1 MKKGSNALV
10 IISGVIPAPQSA
22 TVSWWYAPAN
32 GAIETRMLP
41 PSGSAS
47 RALRIELHDSVDDQ
61 LRVKTHKRWRSTE
74 RRLHDDVARQH
85 PLQDHHS
92 RLAPHRRLHGP
103 RFGLIS
109 PAPRCSQARP
119 RRALARQWHVRDLA
133 SRTESRFIVPCLAVT
148 AAGFQSRRG
157 AHARVVAIGRR
168 RGIERGAPVLNAR
181 AAIEPRPRAAHF
193 CFIMFQNCGG
203 SLEAAGWTPTASAPW
218 AS

>member
-1 MKKGSNALV
+1 MASSDAGERVRRRARQEDGDSGPFPRLAGDGDGSPRFVDGAADRGHPRPVPCSRLFVVKKGSNALV

-61 LRVKTHKRWRSTE
+61 LRVKTHKRWRATE

-103 RFGLIS
+103 RFGLS
-109 PAPRCSQARP
+109 P
-119 RRALARQWHVRDLA
+119 L
-133 SRTESRFIVPCLAVT
+133 
-148 AAGFQSRRG
+148 
-157 AHARVVAIGRR
+157 
-168 RGIERGAPVLNAR
+168 
-181 AAIEPRPRAAHF
+181 PRAARKRARDGHWPDSGT
-193 CFIMFQNCGG
+193 CVT
-203 SLEAAGWTPTASAPW
+203 SRRARKAASSSHASP
-218 AS
+218 